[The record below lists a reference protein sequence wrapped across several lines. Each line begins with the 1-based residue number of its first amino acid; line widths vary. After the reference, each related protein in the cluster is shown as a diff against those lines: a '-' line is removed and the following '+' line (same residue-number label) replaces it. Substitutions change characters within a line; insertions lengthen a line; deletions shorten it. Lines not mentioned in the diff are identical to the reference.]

1 MDTQLQAIE
10 AQAEHIKE
18 DALYG
23 EVTPDEVQELIDS
36 ITKLRA
42 LCSRIKYIEI

>member
-1 MDTQLQAIE
+1 MDNILMELE
-10 AQAEHIKE
+10 AQAERIKE
-18 DALYG
+18 SALYG
-23 EVTPDEVQELIDS
+23 DINPTDIQELIDG

>member
-1 MDTQLQAIE
+1 MDNLLGELE
-10 AQAEHIKE
+10 AQAERLKE
-18 DALYG
+18 ASLYG
-23 EVTPDEVQELIDS
+23 EVSPSDIQELIDG